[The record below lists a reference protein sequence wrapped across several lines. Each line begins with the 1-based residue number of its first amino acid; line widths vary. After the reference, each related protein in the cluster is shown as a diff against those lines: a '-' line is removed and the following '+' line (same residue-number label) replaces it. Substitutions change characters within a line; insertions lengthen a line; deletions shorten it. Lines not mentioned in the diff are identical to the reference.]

1 MYSIGIEDP
10 RYPALLKEIAKPPKT
25 LYCMGNLSLLQE
37 SRKVAVVGSRAASS
51 YGKLCCEKLVETL
64 VAADVVT
71 VSGLA
76 LGIDG
81 ICHEKTLACSGKTI
95 AVVGCGL
102 DIIYPKGN
110 TKLWKELEEKALIIS
125 EYPLGTKPYPGNFPE
140 RNRIIVGLSKALVVV
155 ESKSRGGSLIS
166 AEIALE
172 ENRDVYAIPGD
183 IDSLHSEGC
192 NALIRDSKA
201 KLLAKMDEILYDYRW
216 NSKRAEETICVQNPT
231 WNRILQSLDREKT
244 LEDLEKETGFSRKLL
259 LSSLMEL
266 EIEGLSKALS
276 GGKFKK
282 IR

>member
-1 MYSIGIEDP
+1 MYSISIEDI
-10 RYPALLKEIAKPPKT
+10 RYPTLLKEIAKPPKT
-25 LYCMGNLSLLQE
+25 LYCMGNLNLLQE
-37 SRKVAVVGSRAASS
+37 KRKIAVVGCRAASS

-64 VAADVVT
+64 VAADIVT

-76 LGIDG
+76 LGIDA
-81 ICHEKTLACSGKTI
+81 ICHQKTLACSGKTI

-110 TKLWKELEEKALIIS
+110 TRLWKEVEEKALIIS
-125 EYPLGTKPYPGNFPE
+125 EYPLGTPPYPRHFPE

-183 IDSLHSEGC
+183 IDSFSSEGC

-201 KLLAKMDEILYDYRW
+201 KLLAKADEILYDYDW
-216 NSKRAEETICVQNPT
+216 KRKEKEAESSLQDQNFIK
-231 WNRILQSLDREKT
+231 ILQALSREKT
-244 LEDLEKETGFSRKLL
+244 LEDLEKETGFSRKNL

-266 EIEGLSKALS
+266 EIEGFVKAIS

-282 IR
+282 IK

>member
-1 MYSIGIEDP
+1 MDSIGIEDK

-25 LYCMGNLSLLQE
+25 LYCMGNINLLQE
-37 SRKVAVVGSRAASS
+37 ERKIAVVGSRAASG
-51 YGKLCCEKLVETL
+51 YGKLCCERLVETL

-76 LGIDG
+76 LGIDA
-81 ICHEKTLACSGKTI
+81 ICHRQTLSCSGKTI

-102 DIIYPKGN
+102 DVIYPKAN
-110 TKLWKELEEKALIIS
+110 TRLWKEIEERALIIS
-125 EYPLGTKPYPGNFPE
+125 EYPLGTPPYPAHFPE

-183 IDSLHSEGC
+183 VDRFSSEGC

-201 KLLAKMDEILYDYRW
+201 KLLAKSSEILYDYD
-216 NSKRAEETICVQNPT
+216 
-231 WNRILQSLDREKT
+231 WNRQEITEILLQDQKLIKIFQALYREKT
-244 LEDLEKETGFSRKLL
+244 LEELERETGFSRKSL

-266 EIEGLSKALS
+266 EIEGFVKAIS

-282 IR
+282 IK

>member
-1 MYSIGIEDP
+1 MYSISIEDI
-10 RYPALLKEIAKPPKT
+10 RYPTLLKEIAKPPKT
-25 LYCMGNLSLLQE
+25 LYCMGNLNLLQE
-37 SRKVAVVGSRAASS
+37 KRKIAVVGCRAASS

-64 VAADVVT
+64 VAADIVT

-76 LGIDG
+76 LGIDA
-81 ICHEKTLACSGKTI
+81 ICHQKTLACSGKTI

-110 TKLWKELEEKALIIS
+110 TRLWKELEEKALIIS
-125 EYPLGTKPYPGNFPE
+125 EYPLGTPPYPGHFPE

-183 IDSLHSEGC
+183 IDSFSSEGC

-201 KLLAKMDEILYDYRW
+201 KLLAKADEILYDYDW
-216 NSKRAEETICVQNPT
+216 KRKEKEAESSLQDQNFIK
-231 WNRILQSLDREKT
+231 ILQALSREKT
-244 LEDLEKETGFSRKLL
+244 LEDLEKETGFSRKNL

-266 EIEGLSKALS
+266 EIEGFVKAIS

-282 IR
+282 IK